1 MSDTKKVNEKLGL
14 GAKGFIA
21 QFGAFGCVVVLV
33 LFMAQQT
40 ISMLRE
46 MQREFIATQKEF
58 REEANA
64 QRSADRDAV
73 REIAMEMAKLSRANE
88 RIAKI
93 AERMVDKVGDH
104 DDTIAFECEVLPMP
118 RLKK

>member
-1 MSDTKKVNEKLGL
+1 
-14 GAKGFIA
+14 
-21 QFGAFGCVVVLV
+21 
-33 LFMAQQT
+33 
-40 ISMLRE
+40 
-46 MQREFIATQKEF
+46 
-58 REEANA
+58 
-64 QRSADRDAV
+64 
-73 REIAMEMAKLSRANE
+73 MEMAKLSRANE